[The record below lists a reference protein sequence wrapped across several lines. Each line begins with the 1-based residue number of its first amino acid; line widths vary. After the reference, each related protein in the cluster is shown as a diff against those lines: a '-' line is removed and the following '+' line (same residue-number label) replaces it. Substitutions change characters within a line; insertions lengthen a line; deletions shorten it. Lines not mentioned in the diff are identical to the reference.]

1 MNPEIDITI
10 TAPVYNEEES
20 VVELVSR
27 ISAAV
32 APLKVRF
39 EILLILDGCT
49 DHTRDRLLA
58 VRHDFP
64 ELRVIELSR
73 NFGLQNAVQA
83 CLEHSRGNAVV
94 LLDGDLQDP
103 PELIPDLLAKH
114 HEGFEIVYTRKRT
127 RPESRFKRFVFA
139 GFYWVQSLLIA
150 YAIPRQAGNFSCLSR
165 RAVRALLS
173 LPERNRYFPGLR
185 AWVGL
190 SSACVEYDR
199 SPRFAGAPKQ
209 NWFRLFSLALDGIFY
224 FTDLPLKASL
234 LLGTLSLTCA
244 IGLSVFVLIAK
255 LITHQAIL
263 GWTSTI
269 IAISFFG
276 GVQLVCLGILGLYV
290 ERVFDEVRR
299 RPWYVIDREWSST
312 MLARD
317 DASGSAATN
326 EDTSNTA

>member
-1 MNPEIDITI
+1 MNTELDLTV
-10 TAPVYNEEES
+10 TAPIYNEEDT
-20 VVELVSR
+20 VVELLSR

-32 APLKVRF
+32 APLAVRY
-39 EILLILDGCT
+39 EILLVLDGCT
-49 DHTRDRLLA
+49 DQTRDRLLA
-58 VRHDFP
+58 VRDDYP
-64 ELRVIELSR
+64 GLRVIELSR

-83 CLEHSRGNAVV
+83 CLENSRGQTVI

-114 HEGFEIVYTRKRT
+114 REGFEVVYTRKRT

-139 GFYWVQSLLIA
+139 AFYWVQSMLIA

-165 RAVRALLS
+165 RAVQALLS

-190 SSACVEYDR
+190 SSACMEYDR
-199 SPRFAGAPKQ
+199 DPRFAGAPKQ
-209 NWFRLFSLALDGIFY
+209 NWYRLLSLAMDGIFY
-224 FTDLPLKASL
+224 FTDLPLKVSL
-234 LLGTLSLTCA
+234 LLGTLSLVCA
-244 IGLSVFVLIAK
+244 IGLSVYVLIQK
-255 LITHQAIL
+255 LITHMAIL

-299 RPWYVIDREWSST
+299 RPSYIIDREWSSN
-312 MLARD
+312 APAS
-317 DASGSAATN
+317 DAAPRPADLT
-326 EDTSNTA
+326 